1 LITKM
6 LSALAL
12 LGACAAI
19 FVSSGTAASNTTC
32 GPSAGHM
39 YACIT
44 VDYYTSGC
52 NGVTHY
58 AFTDEY
64 LQAVRG
70 NSGWWASAASVKAT
84 SNGFACSGV
93 WQTSASKS
101 VIIRWIDCCDG
112 VSDSLYLGWPPVY
125 AGGSL
130 ALWAAGGFTSHYGTT
145 SYGATNAKWCP
156 FGC

>member
-1 LITKM
+1 MKRRHPPQGRKLTVI
-6 LSALAL
+6 ARICGVLAL
-12 LGACAAI
+12 VGACAAI

-32 GPSAGHM
+32 GNSAGHM
-39 YACIT
+39 YACIS

-70 NSGWWASAASVKAT
+70 NSGWWASGASVVAK

-101 VIIRWIDCCDG
+101 VIIRWIADTRRDMG
-112 VSDSLYLGWPPVY
+112 ELPEDLSE
-125 AGGSL
+125 
-130 ALWAAGGFTSHYGTT
+130 H
-145 SYGATNAKWCP
+145 
-156 FGC
+156 